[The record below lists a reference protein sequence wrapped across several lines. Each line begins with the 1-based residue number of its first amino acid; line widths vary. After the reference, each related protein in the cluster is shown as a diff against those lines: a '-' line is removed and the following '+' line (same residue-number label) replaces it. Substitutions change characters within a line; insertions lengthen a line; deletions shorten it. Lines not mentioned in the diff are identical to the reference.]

1 VHLKNSEV
9 LFLSQILF
17 HLKNSNSYQDVQH
30 RISDLLQRCDSY
42 ILSSEN
48 TSEEISDDCQWHDHD
63 ELEESIDSTKEV
75 EDEPENTIS
84 SDKLISLDQINVFN
98 LSSCKKNKLKWSPK
112 SFLFEKGNYKSAVD
126 ISLDDGDQYLCD
138 VERICCS
145 KESFCVTCAEGDVT
159 FTLAASVSKFP
170 KSWTSLLELGIC
182 YKVV

>member
-30 RISDLLQRCDSY
+30 HLSDLLQRCDSY
-42 ILSSEN
+42 ILSSKN
-48 TSEEISDDCQWHDHD
+48 ISEKTSDDCPWHDRD
-63 ELEESIDSTKEV
+63 ELEESIEKFDSTKEV
-75 EDEPENTIS
+75 EDEPEYTIS
-84 SDKLISLDQINVFN
+84 SDSLINLDRINVFN
-98 LSSCKKNKLKWSPK
+98 LSSCEKKK
-112 SFLFEKGNYKSAVD
+112 SFLFEKGNYKSTVD

-138 VERICCS
+138 VERICRS